1 MLVQPKQNKYSNKP
15 AKGYKRIIGRF
26 YEDPSS
32 FSFLHLNFRSYLLC
46 CPEMVPHRVGG
57 SETLVKST
65 ANLSTLLQSP
75 MGLAADG

>member
-1 MLVQPKQNKYSNKP
+1 MKILLHSV
-15 AKGYKRIIGRF
+15 
-26 YEDPSS
+26 
-32 FSFLHLNFRSYLLC
+32 FLHLNFRSYLLC

-65 ANLSTLLQSP
+65 ANLSTVLQSP

>member
-1 MLVQPKQNKYSNKP
+1 MSVQPKHKQTFNKP

-26 YEDPSS
+26 YEDTSS